1 MELIDEVL
9 TDPSCVFY
17 FPQPDNLQ
25 NPLLRIEDGYI
36 YLFIYIFIIY

>member
-25 NPLLRIEDGYI
+25 NPLLRIEDGEFQYNE
-36 YLFIYIFIIY
+36 